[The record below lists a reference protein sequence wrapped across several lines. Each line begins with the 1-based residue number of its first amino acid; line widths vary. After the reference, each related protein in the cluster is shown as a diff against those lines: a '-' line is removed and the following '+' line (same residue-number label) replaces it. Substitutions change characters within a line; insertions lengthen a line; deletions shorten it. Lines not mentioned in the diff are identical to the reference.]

1 MNNNMEIYELVREV
15 PKTAQ
20 KQIGG
25 GRLKGMTDINPM
37 WRIKKLTEV
46 FGPVGFN
53 WYYEVIDKWTE
64 QVAGTT
70 EIAAMVQIKLYVKK
84 GNEWSQGIVGI
95 GGSMLSTNE
104 RNGLYVNDECFKM
117 ALTDAISVACKSLGV
132 GADIYWGADNT
143 KYNDVKRNPAPQK
156 AAPKKEQKPVE
167 YITGEQAEE
176 IATLID
182 WSGADVDSFL
192 KYFKIS
198 DIFKMQKSDYE
209 PAVQMLNKKIER
221 LAQQEAELP
230 EAMRG

>member
-1 MNNNMEIYELVREV
+1 MADTTSRVSKNAKGYGYKYTDMASIHEWLDENGYRYFQEIIPEERGGEV
-15 PKTAQ
+15 VEYIWTTP
-20 KQIGG
+20 I
-25 GRLKGMTDINPM
+25 INGEEK
-37 WRIKKLTEV
+37 RAIRGCRV
-46 FGPVGFN
+46 F
-53 WYYEVIDKWTE
+53 
-64 QVAGTT
+64 
-70 EIAAMVQIKLYVKK
+70 
-84 GNEWSQGIVGI
+84 
-95 GGSMLSTNE
+95 
-104 RNGLYVNDECFKM
+104 
-117 ALTDAISVACKSLGV
+117 SVALDRKSNVAQEMGSGLTYARRYSLLMAFGL
-132 GADIYWGADNT
+132 ACEDDDAAAFT
-143 KYNDVKRNPAPQK
+143 KEKNESPKQEAPKK
-156 AAPKKEQKPVE
+156 AAPKKVAPQKAEGPVE